1 MKQKKIAVL
10 VGSLRK
16 ASLNLKVA
24 KQLMRLAPENLE
36 LEIVNIGDLPLYNED
51 LEANTPTSWV
61 ELRNTIREA
70 DGVLFV
76 TPEYNRTTSPAI
88 KNALDI
94 ASRPWG
100 KNVWNEKPGAVIS
113 VSMSGLGGFGANHS
127 IRQSAACL
135 NIPMMQQPEA
145 YIGNAHT
152 LFDENDNLTSAET
165 ESFLK
170 NFMVAYEKWVNRF
183 SVA

>member
-1 MKQKKIAVL
+1 MKKKKIAVL

-24 KQLMRLAPENLE
+24 KQLMRLAPDTLE
-36 LEIVNIGDLPLYNED
+36 LEQVNIGNLPMYNED
-51 LEANTPTSWV
+51 LEANTPESWV
-61 ELRNTIREA
+61 AFRNTIQDA

-88 KNALDI
+88 KNAIDV

-100 KNVWNEKPGAVIS
+100 KNVWNEKPGAVMS
-113 VSMSGLGGFGANHS
+113 VSMSALGGFGANHA
-127 IRQSAACL
+127 IRQAAACL

-152 LFDENDNLTSAET
+152 LFDENNNLTSTET
-165 ESFLK
+165 ETFLK
-170 NFMVAYEKWVNRF
+170 NFMVAYEQWVNRF